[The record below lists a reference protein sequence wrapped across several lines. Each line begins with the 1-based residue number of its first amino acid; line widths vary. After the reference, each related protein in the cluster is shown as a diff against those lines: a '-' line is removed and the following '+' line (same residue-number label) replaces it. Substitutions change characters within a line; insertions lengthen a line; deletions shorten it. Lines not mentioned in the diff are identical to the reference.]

1 MAVRD
6 LDLHAYVCTT
16 PGDACRRQVRSISIV
31 DGFIALLD
39 DIDRWQ
45 CRYNFAFLT
54 NKYRQQRED

>member
-6 LDLHAYVCTT
+6 LDLHAYVCAT

-39 DIDRWQ
+39 DIDR
-45 CRYNFAFLT
+45 
-54 NKYRQQRED
+54 